1 MFCLPPHPHN
11 GVMTGT
17 AIALCAALNIDQP
30 EGQVPEWVHLL
41 PAGEVRTFDGRGP
54 FRVTDAE
61 AIMSRSMQGGKL
73 VLDENHSTDLAA
85 PRGESAP
92 ARGWIVELQSR
103 ADGIWGRVEWTP
115 EGRNVVPGYRGISP
129 AIAHLGDGTVTA
141 VVRASLVNAPNL
153 VGLVALHQKETVR
166 MDFHKLLLEVLGL
179 DSAADDAAIATA
191 IEKFK
196 AAQPAVPE
204 EAAVA
209 LNAMTSIATMLGLD
223 GKAGPQAV
231 LAGVKQL
238 KAGGDDEVTS
248 LQSQVATLTVS
259 LNQVEDDRK
268 RDKAVAYVDGAIAAG
283 RVGLRPARDE
293 YISMH
298 MENPA
303 RAEKLV
309 SAMPILAP
317 GKTTLHAEVK
327 TGGADNPTLLAQKA
341 KAYRTRLAATGVHID
356 FATAVRDVH
365 EGKDA

>member
-1 MFCLPPHPHN
+1 
-11 GVMTGT
+11 MTGT
-17 AIALCAALNIDQP
+17 AIALCAALNIDAT

-41 PAGEVRTFDGRGP
+41 PAGEARTFDGRGP
-54 FRVTDAE
+54 FRVADAK
-61 AIMSRSMQGGKL
+61 ALMARSMQGGKL

-115 EGRNVVPGYRGISP
+115 EGRAIVPGYRGISP
-129 AIAHLGDGTVTA
+129 AIAHLKDGTVTA
-141 VVRASLVNAPNL
+141 VLRASLVNAPNL
-153 VGLVALHQKETVR
+153 QGLVALHQMENSR

-179 DSAADDAAIATA
+179 DSAADDAAIAAA
-191 IEKFK
+191 IEQFK
-196 AAQPAVPE
+196 AKPKD

-209 LNAMTSIATMLGLD
+209 LNAALSPIATVLGLD
-223 GKAGPQAV
+223 GKADATAV

-248 LQSQVATLTVS
+248 LQSQVADLTVS
-259 LNQVEDDRK
+259 LNQVTEDRK
-268 RDKAVAYVDGAIAAG
+268 RDKAVAFVDGAIAVG
-283 RVGLRPARDE
+283 RVGLKPARDE

-298 MENPA
+298 MENSA

-309 SAMPILAP
+309 NAMPILAP
-317 GKTTLHAEVK
+317 GKTTLVAEIK
-327 TGGADNPTLLAQKA
+327 TGGTDNPTLLAQKA
-341 KAYRTRLAATGVHID
+341 KAYRAKLAATGVSID